1 MMKKDI
7 FHSDKVVISGSLVD
21 WGDDLIQYFTLAV
34 RVITDKNVRIER
46 LMEREKKHF
55 GSRIQIG
62 GDMYQMD
69 IHFNKCALD
78 YDRNFYEELGMCEF
92 YDEIEKQI
100 NICENSKNI
109 LVLGCGTGLEIER
122 IKHSAIVTAIDI
134 SSGMLAE
141 LKKKELYPQ
150 VTLNTICSS
159 YFDVTFTENNFD
171 LVLSTY
177 SFHHFTI
184 QQKARLYSKIYNC
197 LKVDGYFI
205 NGDTVCKDKDTEI
218 NLINKA
224 EEFYKSQQ
232 LPF

>member
-1 MMKKDI
+1 MDFKID
-7 FHSDKVVISGSLVD
+7 
-21 WGDDLIQYFTLAV
+21 
-34 RVITDKNVRIER
+34 N
-46 LMEREKKHF
+46 
-55 GSRIQIG
+55 
-62 GDMYQMD
+62 MD
-69 IHFNKCALD
+69 IHFNECASD
-78 YDRNFYEELGMCEF
+78 YDRHFYEDLGMCEF

-100 NICENSKNI
+100 NICRKPKNI

-184 QQKARLYSKIYNC
+184 QQKTRLYSKIYNC
-197 LKVDGYFI
+197 LKVNGYFI
-205 NGDTVCKDKDTEI
+205 NGDTVCKEKDTEI
-218 NLINKA
+218 NLINRA
-224 EEFYKSQQ
+224 EEFYKRKQ
-232 LPF
+232 LPFGSMHIDVPLALDTELALLSDTGFNSISVERRWNKTALIKAIK